1 MNFFIN
7 NFHLFCI
14 CIAMGFI
21 TYVNFK
27 GNKKHSS
34 DIFIILGLSLALAA
48 FVAIEEYTRSRTDL
62 IFLATLCSLLG
73 YVIRPIVIYFFIR
86 LADRERLVPC
96 WIFIILF
103 VINFLFYLPA
113 LFINNEAL
121 SHFAYYYVVNATND
135 GIEFVRGSFNFSSHI
150 LSGIL
155 LAYLVFISFR
165 MISLKHRDDALMVL
179 TCVLFVVIA
188 VLLESLAIATNLL
201 NMTISISCVFYYLF
215 LNRDDN
221 RRDALTRLFTRK
233 TYYVDLAKYEKRIVG
248 VISIDMNGLKYLND
262 TKGHEEG
269 DNAIICVGKAILM
282 SIKKDMLAYRMGG
295 DEFLITAYSSKR
307 EELDNISNKIKNI
320 VESSGYYCSTGVA
333 YKDKESISYQELV
346 ELSEVEMYNDKANFY
361 KTHRIER
368 RKSRVI

>member
-1 MNFFIN
+1 
-7 NFHLFCI
+7 
-14 CIAMGFI
+14 MGFI
-21 TYVNFK
+21 TFVNFK

-34 DIFIILGLSLALAA
+34 DIFIILGLSLLLALTVTLEKYACTN
-48 FVAIEEYTRSRTDL
+48 INL
-62 IFLATLCSLLG
+62 IFLAAFMSFLG
-73 YVIRPIVIYFFIR
+73 YVIRPIIIYFFIR
-86 LADRERLVPC
+86 LADREKLVPLYV
-96 WIFIILF
+96 FIILF
-103 VINFLFYLPA
+103 VINAAFYVPA
-113 LFINNEAL
+113 LFINNESL
-121 SHFAYYYVVNATND
+121 SHFAYYYVANSTND
-135 GIEFVRGSFNFSSHI
+135 GLIFTRGIFNFSSHI
-150 LSGIL
+150 LSGFL
-155 LAYLVFISFR
+155 LAYLIFLSYR
-165 MISLKHRDDALMVL
+165 LISLKHRDDAIMVL
-179 TCVLFVVIA
+179 LCVLFVVVA
-188 VLLESLAIATNLL
+188 VILEATNVATNLL
-201 NMTISISCVFYYLF
+201 NMTIAISCVFYYLF

-233 TYYVDLAKYEKRIVG
+233 TYYIDLAKYEKRIVG

-269 DNAIICVGKAILM
+269 DNAIRCVGKAILM

-361 KTHRIER
+361 KTHKIER
-368 RKSRVI
+368 RKSGVI